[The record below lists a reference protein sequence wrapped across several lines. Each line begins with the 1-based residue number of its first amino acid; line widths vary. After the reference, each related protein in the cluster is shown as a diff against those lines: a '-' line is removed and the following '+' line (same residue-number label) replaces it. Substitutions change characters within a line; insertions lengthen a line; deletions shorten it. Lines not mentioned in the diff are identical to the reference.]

1 MAIFANH
8 QNNWTL
14 LLKAS
19 QFLSVLLAAGVP
31 KSVSLNLL
39 EMC

>member
-1 MAIFANH
+1 MAIFAKH

-19 QFLSVLLAAGVP
+19 QFLSVLLAAGCPVLL
-31 KSVSLNLL
+31 SVS
-39 EMC
+39 